1 MNEHKQEDDCRMEFL
16 KDYTLSSMK
25 LKKEKWKKIIVSD
38 EQREYITNFI
48 ESDHPDTMV
57 ISQNAAGHLMIHI
70 DWPSELK
77 YKGEPSDH
85 GNFQPIY
92 SKCNSMLFLGVY
104 FVKRDPLPLP
114 EGDNVDWGDYLAWGD
129 IHPNVLGTNIAKL
142 SAQSIKAR
150 AKKQLIILN
159 KYCKMEQ
166 INEYRIRYPTSCY
179 IIFSLQ
185 ITFVR
190 G

>member
-1 MNEHKQEDDCRMEFL
+1 MEFL

-77 YKGEPSDH
+77 YKGEPSENH
-85 GNFQPIY
+85 VNFQPIN
-92 SKCNSMLFLGVY
+92 SKCNAMLF
-104 FVKRDPLPLP
+104 
-114 EGDNVDWGDYLAWGD
+114 
-129 IHPNVLGTNIAKL
+129 
-142 SAQSIKAR
+142 
-150 AKKQLIILN
+150 
-159 KYCKMEQ
+159 
-166 INEYRIRYPTSCY
+166 
-179 IIFSLQ
+179 
-185 ITFVR
+185 
-190 G
+190 